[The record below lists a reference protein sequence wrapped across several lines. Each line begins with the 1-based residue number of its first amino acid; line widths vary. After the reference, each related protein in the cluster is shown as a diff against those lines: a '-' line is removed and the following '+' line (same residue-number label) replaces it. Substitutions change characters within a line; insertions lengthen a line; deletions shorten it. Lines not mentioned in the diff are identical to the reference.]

1 MYLSS
6 EVNVSDVVMIK
17 PAKVVQ
23 QMVVSSGSFGFS
35 NWSQS
40 ERQRAVDEVNV
51 FIESTKGKSV
61 MVFTDGSV
69 CDGSVGCGACAAVLV
84 PISGQEDKFH
94 DCNLAVGQ
102 KVTSVTCELE
112 GIALGLELS
121 VNYFRFARTDSKVN
135 LCIISSVT
143 VLWRLILS

>member
-1 MYLSS
+1 
-6 EVNVSDVVMIK
+6 MIK

-51 FIESTKGKSV
+51 FVESTKGKSV

-69 CDGSVGCGACAAVLV
+69 CYGSVGCRACAAVLV
-84 PISGQEDKFH
+84 PISGEEDKFH
-94 DCNLAVGQ
+94 DCKAVGQ
-102 KVTSVTCELE
+102 KVTSVTYE
-112 GIALGLELS
+112 
-121 VNYFRFARTDSKVN
+121 
-135 LCIISSVT
+135 
-143 VLWRLILS
+143 